1 MVARAASPY
10 ACVSLAM
17 LAPPHPERPGAN
29 AMPMIRFRLIG
40 SRADADTLIIGLHGI
55 EGIEHIEEI
64 DDPTLGIRDDSS
76 SLDSASDSEAHTYL
90 IEVGAASDS
99 LADDV
104 RVGAEALA
112 SERDAGIEF
121 VDDF

>member
-1 MVARAASPY
+1 
-10 ACVSLAM
+10 
-17 LAPPHPERPGAN
+17 
-29 AMPMIRFRLIG
+29 MPMIRFRLIG

-64 DDPTLGIRDDSS
+64 DDPTLSMRDDSS
-76 SLDSASDSEAHTYL
+76 SLDSASDSDAHTYL
-90 IEVGAASDS
+90 IEVGAASDG

-112 SERDAGIEF
+112 SERGAGIEF

>member
-1 MVARAASPY
+1 
-10 ACVSLAM
+10 
-17 LAPPHPERPGAN
+17 
-29 AMPMIRFRLIG
+29 MIRFRLIG

-55 EGIEHIEEI
+55 DGVEHIEEI
-64 DDPTLGIRDDSS
+64 DDPALGIRDDSS
-76 SLDSASDSEAHTYL
+76 SLGSAGDSDAHAYL

-104 RVGAEALA
+104 RMNAEILA
-112 SERDAGIEF
+112 SECSAGIEF